1 MKLLKILPVATIVAA
16 GILYLSNIA
25 WAHGVAYEMVE
36 TSPAVTFKSGF
47 SSGDPISYGQVLIYA
62 PDNAEVEFQNGRTD
76 KNGVFSFLP
85 DQPGIWKV
93 EVDGGLGHKLIFDV
107 EVAGSVK
114 NELAAHEKEA
124 PLQGSIEI
132 RALLGISLIFNLC
145 LAASYLR
152 ARRKVTAMKKIDG

>member
-1 MKLLKILPVATIVAA
+1 MRLLRIIPVVTLVAA
-16 GILYLSNIA
+16 GVLYLSNIA

-47 SSGDPISYGQVLIYA
+47 SSGDPIAYGQVLIYA

-76 KNGVFSFLP
+76 RNGVFSFLP
-85 DQPGIWKV
+85 DRPGIWKV

-107 EVAGSVK
+107 EVAGSEK
-114 NELAAHEKEA
+114 NELSAHEKEA

-132 RALLGISLIFNLC
+132 KALLGISLIFNLC
-145 LAASYLR
+145 LVASYLR
-152 ARRKVTAMKKIDG
+152 ARQKATAMKNADG